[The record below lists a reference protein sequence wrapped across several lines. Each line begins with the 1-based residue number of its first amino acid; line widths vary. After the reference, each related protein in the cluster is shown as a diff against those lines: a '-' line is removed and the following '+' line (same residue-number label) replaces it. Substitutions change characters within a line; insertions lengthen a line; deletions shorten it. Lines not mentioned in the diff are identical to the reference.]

1 MSPTSLT
8 DSPEVLATKSRIAA
22 STLKEVRKHGILGLR
37 LADVAEG
44 ANVSIPLIY
53 KYFDDRDGLLAAV
66 LGEIIERHFDEE
78 LDSIHQLMEML
89 SKSTKLE
96 DIAALMPKPGDTWR
110 RERRW
115 LRVEAKAAA
124 REIPALRAQIAT
136 AMSNVEQA
144 TTLLI
149 EKARSISG
157 NQSKVPARTI
167 AWMIIAFSDG
177 FTNNDLAK
185 DPITDAEY
193 EPLIRDL
200 LASHVF

>member
-1 MSPTSLT
+1 MSRTSLT
-8 DSPEVLATKSRIAA
+8 ESPEVLATKSRIAA

-37 LADVAEG
+37 LADVADG

-66 LGEIIERHFDEE
+66 LGEIIERHFAEE

-136 AMSNVEQA
+136 AMANVEQA

-157 NQSKVPARTI
+157 NQSKVPH
-167 AWMIIAFSDG
+167 
-177 FTNNDLAK
+177 
-185 DPITDAEY
+185 
-193 EPLIRDL
+193 EPSLG
-200 LASHVF
+200 